1 MPPWSLWGQLRSCN
15 QGFENLLNNEFVFFS
30 IKVSQYTFI
39 MAAFKEA
46 KSVAHESMVLDGY
59 TVDYCEVKQ
68 GKYGCL
74 SVFYELLQWILLST
88 DWDGMGCKDVMS
100 PGYVNC

>member
-1 MPPWSLWGQLRSCN
+1 MQPRIDVWEPVG
-15 QGFENLLNNEFVFFS
+15 EMKYDFVFFS

-68 GKYGCL
+68 GK
-74 SVFYELLQWILLST
+74 
-88 DWDGMGCKDVMS
+88 
-100 PGYVNC
+100 

>member
-1 MPPWSLWGQLRSCN
+1 MSPLRLWGELRSCN
-15 QGFENLLNNEFVFFS
+15 QGLMFENLLNYDFVFFS

-68 GKYGCL
+68 GK
-74 SVFYELLQWILLST
+74 
-88 DWDGMGCKDVMS
+88 
-100 PGYVNC
+100 